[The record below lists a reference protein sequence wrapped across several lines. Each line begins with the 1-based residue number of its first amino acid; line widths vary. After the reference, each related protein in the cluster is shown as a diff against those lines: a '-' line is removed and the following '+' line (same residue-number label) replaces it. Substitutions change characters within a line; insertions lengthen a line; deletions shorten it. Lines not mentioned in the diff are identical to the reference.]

1 VIKYYVPI
9 VCVIIV
15 QKILAL

>member
-1 VIKYYVPI
+1 VIKYYVPT